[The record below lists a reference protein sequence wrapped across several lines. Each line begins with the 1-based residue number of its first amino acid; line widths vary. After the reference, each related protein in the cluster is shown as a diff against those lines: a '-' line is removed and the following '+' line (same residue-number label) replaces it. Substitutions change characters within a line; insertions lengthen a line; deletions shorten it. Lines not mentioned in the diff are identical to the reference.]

1 MLTNPG
7 CRFGVQE
14 RGGSKATMVR
24 VKDATVRSRS
34 FLGLRKCNTLW
45 SHDASD
51 LSEKASRFQITPR
64 ARARSLLPRPAHL
77 LVARKQP
84 RTQANRAGGASVA
97 TAAAKAAGPDV
108 PKGWEKVNAG
118 ELHYLT
124 SWTGTGGRARRRRS
138 RCTFDRGALRTRG
151 SARMG
156 LGAALER
163 GSRKRNEHT

>member
-1 MLTNPG
+1 
-7 CRFGVQE
+7 
-14 RGGSKATMVR
+14 MVR

-77 LVARKQP
+77 HVARKQP
-84 RTQANRAGGASVA
+84 RAQASGAGGASVA

-108 PKGWEKVNAG
+108 PKGWEKVSAG
-118 ELHYLT
+118 ELHYFLDGDGRPRKT
-124 SWTGTGGRARRRRS
+124 APVKVHFRSWRS
-138 RCTFDRGALRTRG
+138 PH
-151 SARMG
+151 
-156 LGAALER
+156 
-163 GSRKRNEHT
+163 KRFSSHGFGCST